1 MAALRYILLA
11 AAITLTLALL
21 AHLRLPARAPIPR
34 RTGRRGGLGIAVLT
48 AVYAVAAFW
57 NLGSAHDPQRFCSF
71 EVGESAVLALERETA
86 IGTVWYY
93 PGLSTGEYTLA
104 YSTDGVTFT
113 PAGTMPQGYA
123 DLFKWLQPEMTDAA
137 PATAAYVR
145 ITASAHME
153 LGELALYDLQG
164 DRIGVR
170 AITGPADADALC
182 DEADTV
188 PAASTYYNSTY
199 FDEIYH
205 ARTAYEHL
213 RGVYPY
219 EVSHPP
225 LGKEILSLGIV
236 LFGMTPFGW
245 RCMGALFGVAML
257 PLMWDLLRRMFRDDR
272 VALCGAALLACD
284 FMHLTQ
290 TRIATI
296 DSFAT
301 LFILLM
307 YLFLYRYFTEGKLR
321 HLAACGITFGIGAAT
336 KWTCLYAGAGLGV
349 LWALHWVFSGVR
361 AHRTGD
367 GRRYARRLLGNIGFC
382 LVFFVLV
389 PGMIYYASY
398 YPYGAARGLHGA
410 GMYFTR
416 EYAAIVLENQRFMF
430 TYHAGL
436 VATHPYSS
444 RWWQWLLDLRP
455 ILYYLSYGDGTVS
468 TIGAFVNPPAVLGR
482 AAGAAGARIPRGKA
496 RPHGAV
502 SPRRLSGAGAA
513 VGVHL
518 APDVRISLLRGDALS
533 RARARVRVRP
543 AAPARLSRHRIR
555 LHGSKRRALRAV
567 LSRAHGRDDP
577 ARLRMECAQM
587 APGLAIL
594 TPGNFRNRGT
604 VYDCDRM

>member
-1 MAALRYILLA
+1 MAALRIILPA
-11 AAITLTLALL
+11 AAIALTLALFLQL
-21 AHLRLPARAPIPR
+21 AWPARTPIPR
-34 RTGRRGGLGIAVLT
+34 RTSRRGGIGIAVLT
-48 AVYAVAAFW
+48 AVYAVAAFTG
-57 NLGSAHDPQRFCSF
+57 LGSARDPQRFCTL
-71 EVGESAVLALERETA
+71 EAGESAVLALDGVHS
-86 IGTVWYY
+86 IDTVWYY
-93 PGLSTGEYTLA
+93 TGLYTGEYTLA
-104 YSTDGVTFT
+104 YSDDGITYT
-113 PAGTMPQGYA
+113 AAGTMPQGYA
-123 DLFKWLQPEMTDAA
+123 DLFKWLHPQPADTA

-145 ITASAHME
+145 ITAGAHLE
-153 LGELALYDLQG
+153 LGEFALLDPQG
-164 DRIGVR
+164 KRIAVR
-170 AITGPADADALC
+170 EITGPASAAALC
-182 DEADTV
+182 DEEDTV
-188 PAASTYYNSTY
+188 PASSTYYNSSY

-321 HLAACGITFGIGAAT
+321 HLAACGVTFGIGAAT

-349 LWALHWVFSGVR
+349 LWALHWVFQGVR
-361 AHRTGD
+361 AHRAGD

-436 VATHPYSS
+436 VATHPYAS

-468 TIGAFVNPPAVLGR
+468 TIGAFVNPLLCWGGLLALPVLAYRAVRHDRTALFILVGYLAQVLPWVFISRLTFEYHYFAATLFLVLALGYVFDQLR
-482 AAGAAGARIPRGKA
+482 QRGYLGIVYAFTAA
-496 RPHGAV
+496 
-502 SPRRLSGAGAA
+502 SGALFALFYP
-513 VGVHL
+513 VLTGVTISRSYAWNVL
-518 APDVRISLLRGDALS
+518 KWLPDW
-533 RARARVRVRP
+533 P
-543 AAPARLSRHRIR
+543 
-555 LHGSKRRALRAV
+555 
-567 LSRAHGRDDP
+567 
-577 ARLRMECAQM
+577 
-587 APGLAIL
+587 
-594 TPGNFRNRGT
+594 F
-604 VYDCDRM
+604 

>member
-21 AHLRLPARAPIPR
+21 AHLVLPARGPIPR
-34 RTGRRGGLGIAVLT
+34 RTGRRGWLGIAALT
-48 AVYAVAAFW
+48 AVYAVAAFFS
-57 NLGSAHDPQRFCSF
+57 LGSARDPQQFCSF
-71 EVGESAVLALERETA
+71 EAGESAVLALERESEIA
-86 IGTVWYY
+86 AVWYY

-123 DLFKWLQPEMTDAA
+123 DLFKWLQPEMADTA
-137 PATAAYVR
+137 PAAA
-145 ITASAHME
+145 
-153 LGELALYDLQG
+153 
-164 DRIGVR
+164 
-170 AITGPADADALC
+170 
-182 DEADTV
+182 
-188 PAASTYYNSTY
+188 
-199 FDEIYH
+199 
-205 ARTAYEHL
+205 AYEHL

-245 RCMGALFGVAML
+245 RFMGTLFGVAML

-272 VALCGAALLACD
+272 VALCGAALLAFD

-301 LFILLM
+301 FFILLM
-307 YLFLYRYFTEGKLR
+307 YLFLYRYFTEGRLR
-321 HLAACGITFGIGAAT
+321 HLAACGVTFGIGAAT

-349 LWALHWVFSGVR
+349 LWALHWIFAGVQ
-361 AHRTGD
+361 AHRDGD
-367 GRRYARRLLGNIGFC
+367 GRRYAHRLLGNIGFC

-430 TYHAGL
+430 TYHSGL
-436 VATHPYSS
+436 VATHPYAS

-468 TIGAFVNPPAVLGR
+468 TIGAFVNPLLCWGGLLALPVLAYR
-482 AAGAAGARIPRGKA
+482 AAKRDRTALFILVGYLAQVLPWVFISRLTFEYHYFAATLFLVLALGYVFDRLRQRGYLGIVYAFTAANGVLFALFFPVLTGVTIPRDYAWNVLKW
-496 RPHGAV
+496 
-502 SPRRLSGAGAA
+502 L
-513 VGVHL
+513 
-518 APDVRISLLRGDALS
+518 PDW
-533 RARARVRVRP
+533 P
-543 AAPARLSRHRIR
+543 
-555 LHGSKRRALRAV
+555 
-567 LSRAHGRDDP
+567 
-577 ARLRMECAQM
+577 
-587 APGLAIL
+587 
-594 TPGNFRNRGT
+594 F
-604 VYDCDRM
+604 

>member
-1 MAALRYILLA
+1 MAALRIILPA
-11 AAITLTLALL
+11 AAIALTLALFLQL
-21 AHLRLPARAPIPR
+21 AWPARTPIPR
-34 RTGRRGGLGIAVLT
+34 RTSRRGGIGIAVLT
-48 AVYAVAAFW
+48 AVYAVAAFTG
-57 NLGSAHDPQRFCSF
+57 LGSARDPQRFCTL
-71 EVGESAVLALERETA
+71 EAGESATLALDGVHS
-86 IGTVWYY
+86 IDTVWYY
-93 PGLSTGEYTLA
+93 TGLYTGEYTLA
-104 YSTDGVTFT
+104 YSDDGITYT
-113 PAGTMPQGYA
+113 AAGTMPQGYA
-123 DLFKWLQPEMTDAA
+123 DLFKWLQPQPADAA
-137 PATAAYVR
+137 PASAAYVR
-145 ITASAHME
+145 VTAGTRLE
-153 LGELALYDLQG
+153 LGELALLDAQG
-164 DRIGVR
+164 ERIAVR
-170 AITGPADADALC
+170 EVTGPASAAALC

-188 PAASTYYNSTY
+188 PASSTYFNSSY

-225 LGKEILSLGIV
+225 LGKEILSLGIAI
-236 LFGMTPFGW
+236 FGMTPFGW

-272 VALCGAALLACD
+272 VALCGTALLACD

-307 YLFLYRYFTEGKLR
+307 YLFLYRYFTEGRLR
-321 HLAACGITFGIGAAT
+321 HLAACGVAFGVGAAT

-349 LWALHWVFSGVR
+349 LWALHWVFQGVQ
-361 AHRTGD
+361 AHRDGD
-367 GRRYARRLLGNIGFC
+367 GRRYVRRLVSNIGFC

-468 TIGAFVNPPAVLGR
+468 TIGAFVNPLLCWGGLLALPVLAYRAVRHDRTALFILVGYLAQVLPWVFISRLTFEYHYFAATLFLVLALGYVFDR
-482 AAGAAGARIPRGKA
+482 LRQRGSFGIVYAFTAA
-496 RPHGAV
+496 
-502 SPRRLSGAGAA
+502 SGALFALFYP
-513 VGVHL
+513 VLTGVTISRSYAWNVL
-518 APDVRISLLRGDALS
+518 KWLPDW
-533 RARARVRVRP
+533 P
-543 AAPARLSRHRIR
+543 
-555 LHGSKRRALRAV
+555 
-567 LSRAHGRDDP
+567 
-577 ARLRMECAQM
+577 
-587 APGLAIL
+587 
-594 TPGNFRNRGT
+594 F
-604 VYDCDRM
+604 

>member
-1 MAALRYILLA
+1 MAALRIILPA
-11 AAITLTLALL
+11 AAIALTLALFLQL
-21 AHLRLPARAPIPR
+21 AWPARAPIPR
-34 RTGRRGGLGIAVLT
+34 RTSRRGGIGIAVLT
-48 AVYAVAAFW
+48 AVYAVAAFTG
-57 NLGSAHDPQRFCSF
+57 LGSANAPQRFCTL
-71 EVGESAVLALERETA
+71 EAGESATLALDGVHS
-86 IGTVWYY
+86 IDTVWYY
-93 PGLSTGEYTLA
+93 TGLYTGEYTLA
-104 YSTDGVTFT
+104 YSDDGITYT
-113 PAGTMPQGYA
+113 AAGTMPQGYA
-123 DLFKWLQPEMTDAA
+123 DLFKWLQPQPADTA

-145 ITASAHME
+145 VTAGAHLE
-153 LGELALYDLQG
+153 LGELALLDPQG
-164 DRIGVR
+164 ERIAVR
-170 AITGPADADALC
+170 EITGPASAAALC

-188 PAASTYYNSTY
+188 PAASTYYNSSY

-225 LGKEILSLGIV
+225 LGKVILSLGIR

-272 VALCGAALLACD
+272 VALCGTALLACD

-307 YLFLYRYFTEGKLR
+307 YLFLYRYFTEGRLR
-321 HLAACGITFGIGAAT
+321 HLAACGVAFGVGAAT

-349 LWALHWVFSGVR
+349 LWALHWVFQGVQ
-361 AHRTGD
+361 AHRAGD
-367 GRRYARRLLGNIGFC
+367 GRRYVRRLISNIGFC

-468 TIGAFVNPPAVLGR
+468 TIGAFVNPLLCWGGLLALPVLAYR
-482 AAGAAGARIPRGKA
+482 AWKRDRTALFILVGYLAQVLPWVFISRLTFEYHYFAATLFLVLALGYVFDRLRQRGSFGIVYVFTA
-496 RPHGAV
+496 A
-502 SPRRLSGAGAA
+502 SGALFALFYP
-513 VGVHL
+513 VLTGVTVSRSYAWNVL
-518 APDVRISLLRGDALS
+518 KWLPDW
-533 RARARVRVRP
+533 P
-543 AAPARLSRHRIR
+543 
-555 LHGSKRRALRAV
+555 
-567 LSRAHGRDDP
+567 
-577 ARLRMECAQM
+577 
-587 APGLAIL
+587 
-594 TPGNFRNRGT
+594 F
-604 VYDCDRM
+604 

>member
-1 MAALRYILLA
+1 MAALRIILPA
-11 AAITLTLALL
+11 AAIALTLALF
-21 AHLRLPARAPIPR
+21 LRLAWPARTPIPR
-34 RTGRRGGLGIAVLT
+34 RTSRRGGIGIAVLT
-48 AVYAVAAFW
+48 AVYAVAAFTG
-57 NLGSAHDPQRFCSF
+57 LGSARDPQHFCTL
-71 EVGESAVLALERETA
+71 EAGESATLALDGVHS

-93 PGLSTGEYTLA
+93 TGLYTGEYTLA
-104 YSTDGVTFT
+104 YSDDGITYT
-113 PAGTMPQGYA
+113 AAGTMPQGYA
-123 DLFKWLQPEMTDAA
+123 DLFKWLQPQPADTAPAAAAYVRVTANAHLELGEFALYDAQGERIA
-137 PATAAYVR
+137 VREITGPATAA
-145 ITASAHME
+145 
-153 LGELALYDLQG
+153 
-164 DRIGVR
+164 
-170 AITGPADADALC
+170 ALC
-182 DEADTV
+182 DEPDTV
-188 PAASTYYNSTY
+188 PASSTYYNSSY

-225 LGKEILSLGIV
+225 LGKVILSLGIR
-236 LFGMTPFGW
+236 LFGMTPLGW

-272 VALCGAALLACD
+272 VAWCGAALLAFD

-321 HLAACGITFGIGAAT
+321 HLAACGVTFGIGAAT

-361 AHRTGD
+361 AHRAGD

-430 TYHAGL
+430 TYHSGL

-468 TIGAFVNPPAVLGR
+468 TIGAFVNPLLCWGGLLALPVLAYRAWKRDRTALFILVGYLAQVLPWVFISR
-482 AAGAAGARIPRGKA
+482 LTFEYHYFAATLFLVLALGYVFDRLRRRGYLGIVYAFTAAAGVLFALFYPVLTGVTIPRDYAWNVLKW
-496 RPHGAV
+496 
-502 SPRRLSGAGAA
+502 L
-513 VGVHL
+513 
-518 APDVRISLLRGDALS
+518 PDW
-533 RARARVRVRP
+533 P
-543 AAPARLSRHRIR
+543 
-555 LHGSKRRALRAV
+555 
-567 LSRAHGRDDP
+567 
-577 ARLRMECAQM
+577 
-587 APGLAIL
+587 
-594 TPGNFRNRGT
+594 F
-604 VYDCDRM
+604 

>member
-1 MAALRYILLA
+1 MAALRIILPA
-11 AAITLTLALL
+11 AAIALTLALFLQL
-21 AHLRLPARAPIPR
+21 AWPARPPIPR
-34 RTGRRGGLGIAVLT
+34 RTSRRGGIGIAVLT
-48 AVYAVAAFW
+48 AVYAVAAFTG
-57 NLGSAHDPQRFCSF
+57 LGSARDPQHFCTL
-71 EVGESAVLALERETA
+71 EAGESATLALDGVHS
-86 IGTVWYY
+86 IDTVWYY
-93 PGLSTGEYTLA
+93 TGLYTGEYTLA
-104 YSTDGVTFT
+104 YSDDGITYT
-113 PAGTMPQGYA
+113 AAGTMPQGYA
-123 DLFKWLQPEMTDAA
+123 DLFKWLHPQPADTA

-145 ITASAHME
+145 VTAGTRLE
-153 LGELALYDLQG
+153 LGELALLDAQG
-164 DRIGVR
+164 ERIAVR
-170 AITGPADADALC
+170 EITGPASAAALC

-188 PAASTYYNSTY
+188 PASSTYFNSSY

-225 LGKEILSLGIV
+225 LGKVILSLGIR

-272 VALCGAALLACD
+272 VALCGTALLAFD

-321 HLAACGITFGIGAAT
+321 HLAACGIAFGVGAAT

-349 LWALHWVFSGVR
+349 LWALHWVFQGVQ
-361 AHRTGD
+361 AHRDGD
-367 GRRYARRLLGNIGFC
+367 GRRYVRRLISNIGFC

-468 TIGAFVNPPAVLGR
+468 TIGAFVNPLLCWGGLLALPVLAYR
-482 AAGAAGARIPRGKA
+482 AWSGTTARRCFSSSAISRRYCRGC
-496 RPHGAV
+496 
-502 SPRRLSGAGAA
+502 S
-513 VGVHL
+513 
-518 APDVRISLLRGDALS
+518 S
-533 RARARVRVRP
+533 RA
-543 AAPARLSRHRIR
+543 
-555 LHGSKRRALRAV
+555 
-567 LSRAHGRDDP
+567 
-577 ARLRMECAQM
+577 
-587 APGLAIL
+587 
-594 TPGNFRNRGT
+594 
-604 VYDCDRM
+604 

>member
-1 MAALRYILLA
+1 MAALRIILPA
-11 AAITLTLALL
+11 AAIALTLALFLQL
-21 AHLRLPARAPIPR
+21 AWPARGAIPR
-34 RTGRRGGLGIAVLT
+34 RTSRRGGIGIAVLT
-48 AVYAVAAFW
+48 AVYAVAAFTG
-57 NLGSAHDPQRFCSF
+57 LGSANAPQRFCTL
-71 EVGESAVLALERETA
+71 EAGESAVLALDGVHS
-86 IGTVWYY
+86 IDTVWYY
-93 PGLSTGEYTLA
+93 TGLYTGEYTLA
-104 YSTDGVTFT
+104 YSDDGITYT
-113 PAGTMPQGYA
+113 AAGTMPQGYA
-123 DLFKWLQPEMTDAA
+123 DLFKWLQPQPADTA

-145 ITASAHME
+145 VTASAHLE
-153 LGELALYDLQG
+153 LGEFALYDPQG
-164 DRIGVR
+164 ERIAVR
-170 AITGPADADALC
+170 EITGPASAAALC

-188 PAASTYYNSTY
+188 PASSTYYNSSY

-225 LGKEILSLGIV
+225 LGKEILALGIR
-236 LFGMTPFGW
+236 LFGMTPLGW

-272 VALCGAALLACD
+272 VALCGTALLVFD

-307 YLFLYRYFTEGKLR
+307 YLLLYRYFTEGRLR
-321 HLAACGITFGIGAAT
+321 HLAACGIAFGVGAAT

-349 LWALHWVFSGVR
+349 LWALHWVLQGVQ
-361 AHRTGD
+361 AHRDGD
-367 GRRYARRLLGNIGFC
+367 GRRYVRRLLGNIGFC

-398 YPYGAARGLHGA
+398 YPYGAARGLHGP

-436 VATHPYSS
+436 VATHPYAS

-468 TIGAFVNPPAVLGR
+468 TIGAFVNPLLCWGGLLALPVLAYR
-482 AAGAAGARIPRGKA
+482 AWKRDRTALFILVGYLAQVLPWVFISRLTFEYHYFAATLFLVLALGYVFDRLRQRGSFGIVYVFTA
-496 RPHGAV
+496 A
-502 SPRRLSGAGAA
+502 SGALFALFYP
-513 VGVHL
+513 VLTGVTVSRSYAWNVL
-518 APDVRISLLRGDALS
+518 KWLPDW
-533 RARARVRVRP
+533 P
-543 AAPARLSRHRIR
+543 
-555 LHGSKRRALRAV
+555 
-567 LSRAHGRDDP
+567 
-577 ARLRMECAQM
+577 
-587 APGLAIL
+587 
-594 TPGNFRNRGT
+594 F
-604 VYDCDRM
+604 

>member
-1 MAALRYILLA
+1 MAALRIILPA
-11 AAITLTLALL
+11 AAIALTLALF
-21 AHLRLPARAPIPR
+21 LRLAWPARAPIPR
-34 RTGRRGGLGIAVLT
+34 RTSRRSGIGIAVLT
-48 AVYAVAAFW
+48 AVYAVAAFTG
-57 NLGSAHDPQRFCSF
+57 LGSARDPQRFCTL
-71 EVGESAVLALERETA
+71 ETGESATLALDGVHS
-86 IGTVWYY
+86 IDTVWYY
-93 PGLSTGEYTLA
+93 TGLYTGEYTLA
-104 YSTDGVTFT
+104 YSDDGITYT
-113 PAGTMPQGYA
+113 AAGTMPQGYA
-123 DLFKWLQPEMTDAA
+123 DLFKWLQPQPADAA
-137 PATAAYVR
+137 PASAAYVR
-145 ITASAHME
+145 VTAGTRLE
-153 LGELALYDLQG
+153 LGELALLDAQG
-164 DRIGVR
+164 ERIAVR
-170 AITGPADADALC
+170 EVTGPASAAALC

-188 PAASTYYNSTY
+188 PASSTYFNSSY

-225 LGKEILSLGIV
+225 LGKEILSLGIAI
-236 LFGMTPFGW
+236 FGMTPFGW

-272 VALCGAALLACD
+272 VALCGTALLACD

-307 YLFLYRYFTEGKLR
+307 YLFLYRYFTEGRLR
-321 HLAACGITFGIGAAT
+321 HLAACGVAFGVGAAT

-349 LWALHWVFSGVR
+349 LWALHWVFQGVQ
-361 AHRTGD
+361 AHRDGD
-367 GRRYARRLLGNIGFC
+367 GRRYVRRLVSNIGFC

-468 TIGAFVNPPAVLGR
+468 TIGAFVNPLLCWGGLLALPVLACRAVRHDRTALFLLVGYLAQVLPWVFISRLTFEYHYFAATLFLVLALGYVFDR
-482 AAGAAGARIPRGKA
+482 LRQRGSFGIVYVFTAA
-496 RPHGAV
+496 
-502 SPRRLSGAGAA
+502 SGALFALFYP
-513 VGVHL
+513 VLTGVTVSRSYAWNVL
-518 APDVRISLLRGDALS
+518 KWLPDW
-533 RARARVRVRP
+533 P
-543 AAPARLSRHRIR
+543 
-555 LHGSKRRALRAV
+555 
-567 LSRAHGRDDP
+567 
-577 ARLRMECAQM
+577 
-587 APGLAIL
+587 
-594 TPGNFRNRGT
+594 F
-604 VYDCDRM
+604 

>member
-1 MAALRYILLA
+1 MAALRIILPA
-11 AAITLTLALL
+11 AAIALTLALFLQL
-21 AHLRLPARAPIPR
+21 AWPARTPIPR
-34 RTGRRGGLGIAVLT
+34 RTSRRGGIGIAVLT
-48 AVYAVAAFW
+48 AVYAVAAFTG
-57 NLGSAHDPQRFCSF
+57 LGSARDPQRFCTL
-71 EVGESAVLALERETA
+71 ETGESATLALDGVHS
-86 IGTVWYY
+86 IDTVWYY
-93 PGLSTGEYTLA
+93 TGLYTGEYTLA
-104 YSTDGVTFT
+104 YSDDGITYT

-123 DLFKWLQPEMTDAA
+123 DLFKWLQPQPADAA
-137 PATAAYVR
+137 PASAAYVR
-145 ITASAHME
+145 VTAGAHLE
-153 LGELALYDLQG
+153 LGELALYDPQG
-164 DRIGVR
+164 KRIAVR
-170 AITGPADADALC
+170 EITGPASAAALC

-188 PAASTYYNSTY
+188 PASSTYFNSSY

-225 LGKEILSLGIV
+225 LGKVILSLGIR
-236 LFGMTPFGW
+236 LFGMTPLGW

-272 VALCGAALLACD
+272 VALCGTALLACD

-307 YLFLYRYFTEGKLR
+307 YLFLYRYFTEGRLR
-321 HLAACGITFGIGAAT
+321 HLAACGVAFGVGAAT

-349 LWALHWVFSGVR
+349 LWALHWVFQGVQ
-361 AHRTGD
+361 AHRDGD
-367 GRRYARRLLGNIGFC
+367 GRRYVRRLILNIGFC

-468 TIGAFVNPPAVLGR
+468 TIGAFVNPLLCWGGLLALPVLAYRAVRHDRTALFLLVGYLAQVLPWVFISRLTFEYHYFAATLFLVLALGYVFDR
-482 AAGAAGARIPRGKA
+482 LRQRGSFGIVYVFTAA
-496 RPHGAV
+496 
-502 SPRRLSGAGAA
+502 SGALFALFYP
-513 VGVHL
+513 VLTGVTISRSYAWNVL
-518 APDVRISLLRGDALS
+518 KWLPDW
-533 RARARVRVRP
+533 P
-543 AAPARLSRHRIR
+543 
-555 LHGSKRRALRAV
+555 
-567 LSRAHGRDDP
+567 
-577 ARLRMECAQM
+577 
-587 APGLAIL
+587 
-594 TPGNFRNRGT
+594 F
-604 VYDCDRM
+604 

>member
-1 MAALRYILLA
+1 MAALRIILPA
-11 AAITLTLALL
+11 AAIALTLALFLQL
-21 AHLRLPARAPIPR
+21 AWPARAPIPR
-34 RTGRRGGLGIAVLT
+34 RTSRRGGIGIAVLT
-48 AVYAVAAFW
+48 AVYAVAAFTG
-57 NLGSAHDPQRFCSF
+57 LGSANAPQHFCTL
-71 EVGESAVLALERETA
+71 EAGESATLALDGA
-86 IGTVWYY
+86 HGIDTVWYY
-93 PGLSTGEYTLA
+93 TGLYTGEYTLA
-104 YSTDGVTFT
+104 YSDDGITYT
-113 PAGTMPQGYA
+113 AAGTMPQGYA
-123 DLFKWLQPEMTDAA
+123 DLFKWLQPQPADSA

-145 ITASAHME
+145 VTASAHLE
-153 LGELALYDLQG
+153 LGELALLDAQG
-164 DRIGVR
+164 ERIAVR
-170 AITGPADADALC
+170 EITGPATAAALC

-188 PAASTYYNSTY
+188 PTSSTYYNSSY

-225 LGKEILSLGIV
+225 LGKELLSLGIR

-257 PLMWDLLRRMFRDDR
+257 PLMWDLLRRMFRDDC
-272 VALCGAALLACD
+272 VALCGATLLACD

-321 HLAACGITFGIGAAT
+321 HLAACGVTFGIGAAT

-349 LWALHWVFSGVR
+349 LWVLHWVFQGVQ
-361 AHRTGD
+361 AHRAGD
-367 GRRYARRLLGNIGFC
+367 GRRYVRRLLGNIGFC

-430 TYHAGL
+430 TYHSGL

-468 TIGAFVNPPAVLGR
+468 TIGAFVNPLLCWGGLLALPVLAYRAVRHDRTALFLLVGYLAQVLPWVFISRLTFEYHYFAATLFLVLALGYVFDR
-482 AAGAAGARIPRGKA
+482 LRQRGSFGIVYAFTAA
-496 RPHGAV
+496 
-502 SPRRLSGAGAA
+502 SGALFALFYP
-513 VGVHL
+513 VLTGVTVTRSYTWNVL
-518 APDVRISLLRGDALS
+518 KWLPDW
-533 RARARVRVRP
+533 P
-543 AAPARLSRHRIR
+543 
-555 LHGSKRRALRAV
+555 
-567 LSRAHGRDDP
+567 
-577 ARLRMECAQM
+577 
-587 APGLAIL
+587 
-594 TPGNFRNRGT
+594 F
-604 VYDCDRM
+604 

>member
-1 MAALRYILLA
+1 MAALRIILPA
-11 AAITLTLALL
+11 AAIALTLALFLQL
-21 AHLRLPARAPIPR
+21 AWPARAPIPR
-34 RTGRRGGLGIAVLT
+34 RTSRRSGIGIAVLT
-48 AVYAVAAFW
+48 AVYAVAAFTG
-57 NLGSAHDPQRFCSF
+57 LGSARDPQRFCTL
-71 EVGESAVLALERETA
+71 ETGESATLALDGVHS
-86 IGTVWYY
+86 IDTVWYY
-93 PGLSTGEYTLA
+93 TGLYTGEYTLA
-104 YSTDGVTFT
+104 YSDDGITYT
-113 PAGTMPQGYA
+113 AAGTMPQGYA
-123 DLFKWLQPEMTDAA
+123 DLFKWLQPQTADAA

-182 DEADTV
+182 DEAGTV
-188 PAASTYYNSTY
+188 PASSTYYNSTY

-272 VALCGAALLACD
+272 VALCGAALLAFD

-321 HLAACGITFGIGAAT
+321 HLAACGVTFGIGAAT

-398 YPYGAARGLHGA
+398 YPYGAARGLHGIS
-410 GMYFTR
+410 MYFTR

-468 TIGAFVNPPAVLGR
+468 TIGAFVNPLLCWGGLLALPVLAYR
-482 AAGAAGARIPRGKA
+482 AWKRDRTALFLLVGYLAQVLPWVFISRLTFEYHYFAATLFLVLALGYVFDRLRRRGYLGIVYAFTAANGVLFALFYPVLTGVTIPRDYAWNVLKW
-496 RPHGAV
+496 
-502 SPRRLSGAGAA
+502 L
-513 VGVHL
+513 
-518 APDVRISLLRGDALS
+518 PDW
-533 RARARVRVRP
+533 P
-543 AAPARLSRHRIR
+543 
-555 LHGSKRRALRAV
+555 
-567 LSRAHGRDDP
+567 
-577 ARLRMECAQM
+577 
-587 APGLAIL
+587 
-594 TPGNFRNRGT
+594 F
-604 VYDCDRM
+604 

>member
-1 MAALRYILLA
+1 MAALRIILPA
-11 AAITLTLALL
+11 AAIALTLALFLQL
-21 AHLRLPARAPIPR
+21 AWPARPPIPR
-34 RTGRRGGLGIAVLT
+34 RTSRRSGIGIAVLT
-48 AVYAVAAFW
+48 AVYAVAAFTG
-57 NLGSAHDPQRFCSF
+57 LGSARDPQRFCTL
-71 EVGESAVLALERETA
+71 ETGESATLALDGVHS
-86 IGTVWYY
+86 IDTVWYY
-93 PGLSTGEYTLA
+93 TGLYTGEYTLA
-104 YSTDGVTFT
+104 YSDDGITYT
-113 PAGTMPQGYA
+113 AAGTMPQGYA
-123 DLFKWLQPEMTDAA
+123 DLFKWLQPQPADAA
-137 PATAAYVR
+137 PASAAYVR
-145 ITASAHME
+145 VTAGTRLE
-153 LGELALYDLQG
+153 LGELALLDAQG
-164 DRIGVR
+164 ERIAVR
-170 AITGPADADALC
+170 EVTGPASAAALC

-188 PAASTYYNSTY
+188 PASSTYFNSSY

-225 LGKEILSLGIV
+225 LGKEILSLGIAI
-236 LFGMTPFGW
+236 FGMTPFGW

-272 VALCGAALLACD
+272 VALCGTALLACD

-307 YLFLYRYFTEGKLR
+307 YLFLYRYFTEGRLR
-321 HLAACGITFGIGAAT
+321 HLAACGVAFGVGAAT

-349 LWALHWVFSGVR
+349 LWALHWVFQGVQ
-361 AHRTGD
+361 AHRDGD
-367 GRRYARRLLGNIGFC
+367 GRRYVRRLVSNIGFC

-455 ILYYLSYGDGTVS
+455 ILYYLSYGNGTVS
-468 TIGAFVNPPAVLGR
+468 TIGAFVNPLLCWGGLLALPVLACRAVRHDRTALFLLVGYLAQVLPWVFISRLTFEYHYFAATLFLVLALGYVFDR
-482 AAGAAGARIPRGKA
+482 LRQRGSFGIVYVFTAA
-496 RPHGAV
+496 
-502 SPRRLSGAGAA
+502 SGALFALFYP
-513 VGVHL
+513 VLTGVTVSRSYAWNVL
-518 APDVRISLLRGDALS
+518 KWLPDW
-533 RARARVRVRP
+533 P
-543 AAPARLSRHRIR
+543 
-555 LHGSKRRALRAV
+555 
-567 LSRAHGRDDP
+567 
-577 ARLRMECAQM
+577 
-587 APGLAIL
+587 
-594 TPGNFRNRGT
+594 F
-604 VYDCDRM
+604 

>member
-1 MAALRYILLA
+1 M
-11 AAITLTLALL
+11 
-21 AHLRLPARAPIPR
+21 
-34 RTGRRGGLGIAVLT
+34 
-48 AVYAVAAFW
+48 
-57 NLGSAHDPQRFCSF
+57 
-71 EVGESAVLALERETA
+71 
-86 IGTVWYY
+86 
-93 PGLSTGEYTLA
+93 
-104 YSTDGVTFT
+104 
-113 PAGTMPQGYA
+113 
-123 DLFKWLQPEMTDAA
+123 
-137 PATAAYVR
+137 
-145 ITASAHME
+145 
-153 LGELALYDLQG
+153 
-164 DRIGVR
+164 
-170 AITGPADADALC
+170 
-182 DEADTV
+182 
-188 PAASTYYNSTY
+188 
-199 FDEIYH
+199 
-205 ARTAYEHL
+205 
-213 RGVYPY
+213 YPY

-321 HLAACGITFGIGAAT
+321 HLAACGVTFGIGAAT

-349 LWALHWVFSGVR
+349 LWALHWIFAGVR
-361 AHRTGD
+361 AHRAGD

-468 TIGAFVNPPAVLGR
+468 TIGAFVNPLLCWGGLLALPVLAYR
-482 AAGAAGARIPRGKA
+482 AWKRDRTALFLLVGYLAQVLPWVFISRLTFEYHYFAATLFLVLALGYVFDRLRRRGYLGIVYAFTAANGVLFALFYPVLTGVTIPRDYAWNVLKW
-496 RPHGAV
+496 
-502 SPRRLSGAGAA
+502 L
-513 VGVHL
+513 
-518 APDVRISLLRGDALS
+518 PDW
-533 RARARVRVRP
+533 P
-543 AAPARLSRHRIR
+543 
-555 LHGSKRRALRAV
+555 
-567 LSRAHGRDDP
+567 
-577 ARLRMECAQM
+577 
-587 APGLAIL
+587 
-594 TPGNFRNRGT
+594 F
-604 VYDCDRM
+604 

>member
-1 MAALRYILLA
+1 MAALRIILPA
-11 AAITLTLALL
+11 AAIALTLALFLQL
-21 AHLRLPARAPIPR
+21 AWPARGAIAR
-34 RTGRRGGLGIAVLT
+34 RTARRGGIGIAVLT
-48 AVYAVAAFW
+48 AVYAVVAFTG
-57 NLGSAHDPQRFCSF
+57 LGSVRDPQHFCTL
-71 EVGESAVLALERETA
+71 EAGESATLALDGVHS
-86 IGTVWYY
+86 IDTVWYY
-93 PGLSTGEYTLA
+93 TGLYTGEYTLA
-104 YSTDGVTFT
+104 YSDDGITYT
-113 PAGTMPQGYA
+113 AAGTMPQGYA
-123 DLFKWLQPEMTDAA
+123 DLFKWLQPQPADAA

-145 ITASAHME
+145 ITASAHLE
-153 LGELALYDLQG
+153 LGELALYDAQG
-164 DRIGVR
+164 ERIAVR
-170 AITGPADADALC
+170 EITGPATAAALC

-188 PAASTYYNSTY
+188 PASSTYYNSSY

-205 ARTAYEHL
+205 ARTAYEQL

-257 PLMWDLLRRMFRDDR
+257 PLMWGLLRRMFRDDR
-272 VALCGAALLACD
+272 VALCGAALLAFD

-321 HLAACGITFGIGAAT
+321 HLAACGVTFGIGAAT
-336 KWTCLYAGAGLGV
+336 KWTCLYAGTGLGV

-361 AHRTGD
+361 AHRAGD
-367 GRRYARRLLGNIGFC
+367 GRRYARMLLGNIGFC

-430 TYHAGL
+430 TYHSGL

-468 TIGAFVNPPAVLGR
+468 TIGAFVNPLLCWGGLLALPVLAYR
-482 AAGAAGARIPRGKA
+482 AAKRDRTALFLLVGYLAQVLPWVFISRLTFEYHYFAATLFLVLALGYVFDRLRRRGYLGIVYAFTAANGVLFALFYPVLTGVTIPRDYAWNVLKW
-496 RPHGAV
+496 
-502 SPRRLSGAGAA
+502 L
-513 VGVHL
+513 
-518 APDVRISLLRGDALS
+518 PDW
-533 RARARVRVRP
+533 P
-543 AAPARLSRHRIR
+543 
-555 LHGSKRRALRAV
+555 
-567 LSRAHGRDDP
+567 
-577 ARLRMECAQM
+577 
-587 APGLAIL
+587 
-594 TPGNFRNRGT
+594 F
-604 VYDCDRM
+604 

>member
-11 AAITLTLALL
+11 AAITLTLTLL
-21 AHLRLPARAPIPR
+21 AHLVLPARGPIPR
-34 RTGRRGGLGIAVLT
+34 RTGRRGGLGIAALT
-48 AVYAVAAFW
+48 AVYAVAAFFS
-57 NLGSAHDPQRFCSF
+57 LGSARDPQQFCSF
-71 EVGESAVLALERETA
+71 EAGESAVLALERESEISA
-86 IGTVWYY
+86 VWYY

-123 DLFKWLQPEMTDAA
+123 DLFKWLQPEMADTA

-145 ITASAHME
+145 ITASAHVE
-153 LGELALYDLQG
+153 LGELALYDPQG
-164 DRIGVR
+164 SRIGVR
-170 AITGPADADALC
+170 AITGPASADALC

-245 RCMGALFGVAML
+245 RFMGTLFGVAML

-272 VALCGAALLACD
+272 VALCGAALLAFD

-301 LFILLM
+301 FFILLM
-307 YLFLYRYFTEGKLR
+307 YLFLYRYFTEGRLR
-321 HLAACGITFGIGAAT
+321 HLAACGVTFGIGAAT

-349 LWALHWVFSGVR
+349 LWVLHWIFSGVQ
-361 AHRTGD
+361 AHRDGD
-367 GRRYARRLLGNIGFC
+367 GRRYAHRLLGNIGFC

-430 TYHAGL
+430 TYHSGL

-468 TIGAFVNPPAVLGR
+468 TIGAFVNPLLGR
-482 AAGAAGARIPRGKA
+482 AAGAACARIPRGEA

-518 APDVRISLLRGDALS
+518 TPDVRIPLLRGDALS

-543 AAPARLSRHRIR
+543 AAAARLSRHRVC
-555 LHGSKRRALRAV
+555 LHGGKRRALRAV
-567 LSRAHGRDDP
+567 FPRAHGRDDP
-577 ARLRMECAQM
+577 ARLCMECAQM
-587 APGLAIL
+587 APGLAVL
-594 TPGNFRNRGT
+594 TPGKLQKSR
-604 VYDCDRM
+604 YCL

>member
-1 MAALRYILLA
+1 MAALRIILPA
-11 AAITLTLALL
+11 AAIALTLALFLQL
-21 AHLRLPARAPIPR
+21 AWPARGAIAR
-34 RTGRRGGLGIAVLT
+34 RTSRRGGIGIAVLT
-48 AVYAVAAFW
+48 AVYAVAAFTG
-57 NLGSAHDPQRFCSF
+57 LGSARDPQRFCTL
-71 EVGESAVLALERETA
+71 EAGESATLALDGVHS

-93 PGLSTGEYTLA
+93 TGLYTGEYTLA
-104 YSTDGVTFT
+104 YSDDGITYT
-113 PAGTMPQGYA
+113 AAGTMPQGYA
-123 DLFKWLQPEMTDAA
+123 DLFKWLHPQPADAA
-137 PATAAYVR
+137 PASAAYVR
-145 ITASAHME
+145 VTASAHLE
-153 LGELALYDLQG
+153 LGELALYDAQG
-164 DRIGVR
+164 ERIAVHE
-170 AITGPADADALC
+170 ITGPASAAAIC

-188 PAASTYYNSTY
+188 PAASTYYNSSY

-225 LGKEILSLGIV
+225 LGKVILSLGIR

-272 VALCGAALLACD
+272 VALCGTALLACD

-307 YLFLYRYFTEGKLR
+307 YLFLYRYFAEGKLR
-321 HLAACGITFGIGAAT
+321 HLAVCGVTFGIGAAT

-349 LWALHWVFSGVR
+349 LWALHWVFQGVQ
-361 AHRTGD
+361 AHRDGD
-367 GRRYARRLLGNIGFC
+367 GRRYVRRLISNIGFC

-436 VATHPYSS
+436 VATHPYAS

-468 TIGAFVNPPAVLGR
+468 TIGAFVNPLLCWGGLLALPVLVYHAVKRERTALFILVGYLAQVLPWVFISRLTFEYHYFAATLFLVLALGYVFDR
-482 AAGAAGARIPRGKA
+482 LRQRGYFGIVYAFTAA
-496 RPHGAV
+496 
-502 SPRRLSGAGAA
+502 SGALFALFYP
-513 VGVHL
+513 VLTGVTVSRSYAWNVL
-518 APDVRISLLRGDALS
+518 KWLPDW
-533 RARARVRVRP
+533 P
-543 AAPARLSRHRIR
+543 
-555 LHGSKRRALRAV
+555 
-567 LSRAHGRDDP
+567 
-577 ARLRMECAQM
+577 
-587 APGLAIL
+587 
-594 TPGNFRNRGT
+594 F
-604 VYDCDRM
+604 

>member
-1 MAALRYILLA
+1 MAALRIILPA
-11 AAITLTLALL
+11 AAIALTLALFLQL
-21 AHLRLPARAPIPR
+21 AWPARAPIPR
-34 RTGRRGGLGIAVLT
+34 RTSRRGGIGIAVLT
-48 AVYAVAAFW
+48 AVYAVAAFTG
-57 NLGSAHDPQRFCSF
+57 LGSARDPQHFCTL
-71 EVGESAVLALERETA
+71 EAGESATLALDGVHS
-86 IGTVWYY
+86 IDTVWYY
-93 PGLSTGEYTLA
+93 TGLYTGEYTLA
-104 YSTDGVTFT
+104 YSDDGITYT
-113 PAGTMPQGYA
+113 AAGTMPQGYA
-123 DLFKWLQPEMTDAA
+123 DLFKWLHPQPADTA

-145 ITASAHME
+145 VTASTHLE
-153 LGELALYDLQG
+153 LGELALLDAQG
-164 DRIGVR
+164 KRIAVR
-170 AITGPADADALC
+170 EITGPASAGALC
-182 DEADTV
+182 DEVDTV
-188 PAASTYYNSTY
+188 PASSTYYNSSY

-225 LGKEILSLGIV
+225 LGKELLALGIR
-236 LFGMTPFGW
+236 LFGMTPLGW

-272 VALCGAALLACD
+272 VALCGTALLAFD

-307 YLFLYRYFTEGKLR
+307 YLFLYRYFTEGRLR
-321 HLAACGITFGIGAAT
+321 HLAACGIAFGIGAAT

-349 LWALHWVFSGVR
+349 LWALHWVFQGVQ
-361 AHRTGD
+361 AHRDGD
-367 GRRYARRLLGNIGFC
+367 GRRYVRRLVSNIGFC

-436 VATHPYSS
+436 VATHPYAS

-468 TIGAFVNPPAVLGR
+468 TIGAFVNPLLCWGGLLALPVLTYR
-482 AAGAAGARIPRGKA
+482 AWKRDRTALFLLVGYLAQVLPWVFISRLTFEYHYFAATLFLVLALGYVFDRLRQRGYLGIVYA
-496 RPHGAV
+496 FTAA
-502 SPRRLSGAGAA
+502 SGALFALFYP
-513 VGVHL
+513 VLTGVTVSRSYAWNVL
-518 APDVRISLLRGDALS
+518 KWLPDW
-533 RARARVRVRP
+533 P
-543 AAPARLSRHRIR
+543 
-555 LHGSKRRALRAV
+555 
-567 LSRAHGRDDP
+567 
-577 ARLRMECAQM
+577 
-587 APGLAIL
+587 
-594 TPGNFRNRGT
+594 F
-604 VYDCDRM
+604 

>member
-1 MAALRYILLA
+1 MAALRIILPA
-11 AAITLTLALL
+11 AAIALTLALFLQL
-21 AHLRLPARAPIPR
+21 AWPARTPIPR
-34 RTGRRGGLGIAVLT
+34 RTARCGGIGIAVLT
-48 AVYAVAAFW
+48 AVYAVAAFTG
-57 NLGSAHDPQRFCSF
+57 LGSARDPQHFCTL
-71 EVGESAVLALERETA
+71 EAGESATLALDGVHS
-86 IGTVWYY
+86 IDTVWYY
-93 PGLSTGEYTLA
+93 TGLYTGEYTLA
-104 YSTDGVTFT
+104 YSDDGITYIA
-113 PAGTMPQGYA
+113 AGTMPQGYA
-123 DLFKWLQPEMTDAA
+123 DLFKWLQPQPADTA

-145 ITASAHME
+145 VTASAHLE
-153 LGELALYDLQG
+153 LGELALLDAQG
-164 DRIGVR
+164 ERIAVR
-170 AITGPADADALC
+170 EITGPASAAALC

-188 PAASTYYNSTY
+188 PASSTYYNSTY

-225 LGKEILSLGIV
+225 LGKEILSLGIR
-236 LFGMTPFGW
+236 LFGMTPLGW

-272 VALCGAALLACD
+272 VALCGAALLAFD

-321 HLAACGITFGIGAAT
+321 HLAACGVTFGIGAAT

-349 LWALHWVFSGVR
+349 LWALHWVFQGVQ
-361 AHRTGD
+361 AHRDGD
-367 GRRYARRLLGNIGFC
+367 GRRYVRRLISNIGFC

-468 TIGAFVNPPAVLGR
+468 TIGAFVNPLLCWGGLLALPVLAYR
-482 AAGAAGARIPRGKA
+482 AAKRDRTALFILVGYLAQVLPWVFISRLTFEYHYFAATLFLVLALGYVFDRLRQRGYFGIVYA
-496 RPHGAV
+496 FTAA
-502 SPRRLSGAGAA
+502 SGALFALFYP
-513 VGVHL
+513 VLTGVTVSRSYAWNVL
-518 APDVRISLLRGDALS
+518 KWLPDW
-533 RARARVRVRP
+533 P
-543 AAPARLSRHRIR
+543 
-555 LHGSKRRALRAV
+555 
-567 LSRAHGRDDP
+567 
-577 ARLRMECAQM
+577 
-587 APGLAIL
+587 
-594 TPGNFRNRGT
+594 F
-604 VYDCDRM
+604 

>member
-1 MAALRYILLA
+1 MAALRIILPA
-11 AAITLTLALL
+11 AAIALTLALFLQL
-21 AHLRLPARAPIPR
+21 AWPARAPIPR
-34 RTGRRGGLGIAVLT
+34 RTARRGGIGIAVLT
-48 AVYAVAAFW
+48 AVYAVAAFTG
-57 NLGSAHDPQRFCSF
+57 LGSARDPQHFCTL
-71 EVGESAVLALERETA
+71 ETGESATLALDGVHS
-86 IGTVWYY
+86 INTVWYY
-93 PGLSTGEYTLA
+93 TGLYTGEYTLA
-104 YSTDGVTFT
+104 YSDDGITYT
-113 PAGTMPQGYA
+113 AAGTMPQGYA
-123 DLFKWLQPEMTDAA
+123 DLFKWLHPQPSDAA
-137 PATAAYVR
+137 PASAAYVR
-145 ITASAHME
+145 ITAGTHLE
-153 LGELALYDLQG
+153 LGELALYDPQG
-164 DRIGVR
+164 ERIAVR
-170 AITGPADADALC
+170 AITGPASAGALC

-188 PAASTYYNSTY
+188 PAASTYYNSSY

-225 LGKEILSLGIV
+225 LGKEILSLGIAI
-236 LFGMTPFGW
+236 FGMTPFGW

-307 YLFLYRYFTEGKLR
+307 YLFLYRYFTEGRLR
-321 HLAACGITFGIGAAT
+321 HLAACGIAFGVGAAT

-349 LWALHWVFSGVR
+349 LWALHWVFQGVQ
-361 AHRTGD
+361 AHRDGD
-367 GRRYARRLLGNIGFC
+367 GRRYVRKLLGNIGFC

-398 YPYGAARGLHGA
+398 YPYGAARGLHGP

-416 EYAAIVLENQRFMF
+416 EYTAIVLENQRFMF

-436 VATHPYSS
+436 VATHPYAS

-468 TIGAFVNPPAVLGR
+468 TIGAFVNPLLCWGGLLALPVLAYRAVRHDRTALFLLVGYLAQVLPWVFISRLTFEYHYFAATLFLVLALGYVFDR
-482 AAGAAGARIPRGKA
+482 LRQRGSFGIVYAFTAA
-496 RPHGAV
+496 
-502 SPRRLSGAGAA
+502 SGALFALFYP
-513 VGVHL
+513 VLTGVTISRSYAWNVL
-518 APDVRISLLRGDALS
+518 KWLPDW
-533 RARARVRVRP
+533 P
-543 AAPARLSRHRIR
+543 
-555 LHGSKRRALRAV
+555 
-567 LSRAHGRDDP
+567 
-577 ARLRMECAQM
+577 
-587 APGLAIL
+587 
-594 TPGNFRNRGT
+594 F
-604 VYDCDRM
+604 

>member
-1 MAALRYILLA
+1 MAALRIILPA
-11 AAITLTLALL
+11 AAIALTLALFLQL
-21 AHLRLPARAPIPR
+21 AWPARTPISR
-34 RTGRRGGLGIAVLT
+34 RTSRRGGIGIAVLT
-48 AVYAVAAFW
+48 AVYAVAAFTG
-57 NLGSAHDPQRFCSF
+57 LGSARDPQRFCTL
-71 EVGESAVLALERETA
+71 EAGESATLALDGVHS

-93 PGLSTGEYTLA
+93 TGLYTGEYTLA
-104 YSTDGVTFT
+104 YSDDGITYT
-113 PAGTMPQGYA
+113 AAGTMPQGYA
-123 DLFKWLQPEMTDAA
+123 DLFKWLQPQPADAA
-137 PATAAYVR
+137 PASAAYVR
-145 ITASAHME
+145 VTASAHLE
-153 LGELALYDLQG
+153 LGEFALYDPQG
-164 DRIGVR
+164 KRIAVR
-170 AITGPADADALC
+170 EITGPATAGALC

-188 PAASTYYNSTY
+188 PASSTYFNSSY

-225 LGKEILSLGIV
+225 LGKEILALGIA

-284 FMHLTQ
+284 FMHLAQ

-321 HLAACGITFGIGAAT
+321 HLAACGVTFGIGAAT

-349 LWALHWVFSGVR
+349 LWALHWVFQGVQ
-361 AHRTGD
+361 AHRDGD
-367 GRRYARRLLGNIGFC
+367 GRRYVRRLVSNIGFC

-468 TIGAFVNPPAVLGR
+468 TIGAFVNPLLCWGGLLALPVLAYRAVRHDRTALFILVGYLAQVLPWVFISRLTFEYHYFAATLFLVLALGYVFDR
-482 AAGAAGARIPRGKA
+482 LRQRGYFGIVYAFTAA
-496 RPHGAV
+496 
-502 SPRRLSGAGAA
+502 SGALFALFYP
-513 VGVHL
+513 VLTGVTVSRSYAWNVL
-518 APDVRISLLRGDALS
+518 KWLPDW
-533 RARARVRVRP
+533 P
-543 AAPARLSRHRIR
+543 
-555 LHGSKRRALRAV
+555 
-567 LSRAHGRDDP
+567 
-577 ARLRMECAQM
+577 
-587 APGLAIL
+587 
-594 TPGNFRNRGT
+594 F
-604 VYDCDRM
+604 

>member
-1 MAALRYILLA
+1 MAALRIILPA
-11 AAITLTLALL
+11 AAIALTLALFLQL
-21 AHLRLPARAPIPR
+21 AWPARAPIPR
-34 RTGRRGGLGIAVLT
+34 RTSRRSGIGIAVLT
-48 AVYAVAAFW
+48 AVYAVAAFTG
-57 NLGSAHDPQRFCSF
+57 LGSARDPQRFCTL
-71 EVGESAVLALERETA
+71 ETGESATLALDGVHS
-86 IGTVWYY
+86 IDTVWYY
-93 PGLSTGEYTLA
+93 TGLYTGEYTLA
-104 YSTDGVTFT
+104 YSDDGITYT
-113 PAGTMPQGYA
+113 AAGTMPQGYA
-123 DLFKWLQPEMTDAA
+123 DLFKWLQPQPADAA
-137 PATAAYVR
+137 PASAAYVR
-145 ITASAHME
+145 VTAGTRLE
-153 LGELALYDLQG
+153 LGELALLDAQG
-164 DRIGVR
+164 ERIAVR
-170 AITGPADADALC
+170 EVTGPASAAALC
-182 DEADTV
+182 DEVDTV
-188 PAASTYYNSTY
+188 PASSTYFNSSY

-225 LGKEILSLGIV
+225 LGKEILSLGIAI
-236 LFGMTPFGW
+236 FGMTPFGW

-272 VALCGAALLACD
+272 VALCGTALLACD

-307 YLFLYRYFTEGKLR
+307 YLFLYRYFTEGRLR
-321 HLAACGITFGIGAAT
+321 HLAACGVAFGVGAAT

-349 LWALHWVFSGVR
+349 LWALHWVFQGVQ
-361 AHRTGD
+361 AHRDGD
-367 GRRYARRLLGNIGFC
+367 GRRYVRRLVSNIGFC

-468 TIGAFVNPPAVLGR
+468 TIGAFVNPLLCWGGLLALPVLAYRAVRHDRTALFLLVGYLAQVLPWVFISRLTFEYHYFAATLFLVLALGYVFDR
-482 AAGAAGARIPRGKA
+482 LRQRGSFGIVYVFTAA
-496 RPHGAV
+496 
-502 SPRRLSGAGAA
+502 SGALFALFYP
-513 VGVHL
+513 VLTGVTISRSYAWNVL
-518 APDVRISLLRGDALS
+518 KWLPDW
-533 RARARVRVRP
+533 P
-543 AAPARLSRHRIR
+543 
-555 LHGSKRRALRAV
+555 
-567 LSRAHGRDDP
+567 
-577 ARLRMECAQM
+577 
-587 APGLAIL
+587 
-594 TPGNFRNRGT
+594 F
-604 VYDCDRM
+604 

>member
-1 MAALRYILLA
+1 MAALRIILPA
-11 AAITLTLALL
+11 AAIALTLALFLQL
-21 AHLRLPARAPIPR
+21 AWPARPPIPR
-34 RTGRRGGLGIAVLT
+34 RTSRRGGIGIAVLT
-48 AVYAVAAFW
+48 AVYAVAAFTG
-57 NLGSAHDPQRFCSF
+57 LGSARDPQRFCML
-71 EVGESAVLALERETA
+71 EAGESATLALDGVHS
-86 IGTVWYY
+86 IDTVWYY
-93 PGLSTGEYTLA
+93 TGLYTGEYTLA
-104 YSTDGVTFT
+104 YSDDGITYT
-113 PAGTMPQGYA
+113 AAGTMPQGYA
-123 DLFKWLQPEMTDAA
+123 DLFKWLHPQPADTAH
-137 PATAAYVR
+137 ATAAYVR
-145 ITASAHME
+145 VTAGAHLE
-153 LGELALYDLQG
+153 LGELALYDPQG
-164 DRIGVR
+164 KRIAVR
-170 AITGPADADALC
+170 EIMGPASAAALC

-188 PAASTYYNSTY
+188 PASSTYFNSSY

-225 LGKEILSLGIV
+225 LGKEILSLGIR

-272 VALCGAALLACD
+272 VALCGTALLACD

-321 HLAACGITFGIGAAT
+321 HLAACGIAFGVGAAT

-349 LWALHWVFSGVR
+349 LWALHWVFQGVQ
-361 AHRTGD
+361 AHRDGD
-367 GRRYARRLLGNIGFC
+367 GRRYVRRLISNIGFC

-436 VATHPYSS
+436 VATHPYAS

-468 TIGAFVNPPAVLGR
+468 TIGAFVNPLLCWGGLLALPVLAYRAVRHDRTALFLLVGYLAQVLPWVFISRLTFEYHYFAATLFLVLALGYVFDR
-482 AAGAAGARIPRGKA
+482 LRQRGYFGIVYAFIAA
-496 RPHGAV
+496 
-502 SPRRLSGAGAA
+502 SGALFALFYP
-513 VGVHL
+513 VLTGVTVSRSYAWNVL
-518 APDVRISLLRGDALS
+518 KWLPDW
-533 RARARVRVRP
+533 P
-543 AAPARLSRHRIR
+543 
-555 LHGSKRRALRAV
+555 
-567 LSRAHGRDDP
+567 
-577 ARLRMECAQM
+577 
-587 APGLAIL
+587 
-594 TPGNFRNRGT
+594 F
-604 VYDCDRM
+604 

>member
-1 MAALRYILLA
+1 MAALRIILPA
-11 AAITLTLALL
+11 AAIALTLALFLQL
-21 AHLRLPARAPIPR
+21 AWPARTPIPR
-34 RTGRRGGLGIAVLT
+34 RTSRRGGIGIAVLT
-48 AVYAVAAFW
+48 AVYAVAAFTG
-57 NLGSAHDPQRFCSF
+57 LGSARDPQRFCTL
-71 EVGESAVLALERETA
+71 ETGESATLALDGVHS
-86 IGTVWYY
+86 IDTVWYY
-93 PGLSTGEYTLA
+93 TGLYTGEYTLA
-104 YSTDGVTFT
+104 YSDDGITYT

-123 DLFKWLQPEMTDAA
+123 DLFKWLQPQPADAA
-137 PATAAYVR
+137 PASAAYVR
-145 ITASAHME
+145 VTAGAHLE
-153 LGELALYDLQG
+153 LGELALYDPQG
-164 DRIGVR
+164 KRIAVR
-170 AITGPADADALC
+170 EITGPASAAALC

-188 PAASTYYNSTY
+188 PASSTYFNSSY

-225 LGKEILSLGIV
+225 LGKVILSLGIR
-236 LFGMTPFGW
+236 LFGMTPLGW

-272 VALCGAALLACD
+272 VALCGTALLACD

-307 YLFLYRYFTEGKLR
+307 YLFLYRYFTEGRLR
-321 HLAACGITFGIGAAT
+321 HLAACGVAFGVGAAT

-349 LWALHWVFSGVR
+349 LWALHWVFQGVQ
-361 AHRTGD
+361 AHRDGD
-367 GRRYARRLLGNIGFC
+367 GRRYVRRLILNIGFC
-382 LVFFVLV
+382 LVFFALV

-468 TIGAFVNPPAVLGR
+468 TIGAFVNPLLCWGGLLALPVLAYRAVRHDRTALFLLVGYLAQVLPWVFISRLTFEYHYFAATLFLVLALGYVFDR
-482 AAGAAGARIPRGKA
+482 LRQRGSFGIVYVFTAA
-496 RPHGAV
+496 
-502 SPRRLSGAGAA
+502 SGALFALFYP
-513 VGVHL
+513 VLTGVTISRSYAWNVL
-518 APDVRISLLRGDALS
+518 KWLPDW
-533 RARARVRVRP
+533 P
-543 AAPARLSRHRIR
+543 
-555 LHGSKRRALRAV
+555 
-567 LSRAHGRDDP
+567 
-577 ARLRMECAQM
+577 
-587 APGLAIL
+587 
-594 TPGNFRNRGT
+594 F
-604 VYDCDRM
+604 

>member
-1 MAALRYILLA
+1 MKRFEVIQGDITKSDVDAIVNAANCSLLGGGGVDGAIHMAAGTGLLNECRGLNGCRTGEA
-11 AAITLTLALL
+11 KIPRGY
-21 AHLRLPARAPIPR
+21 RLPARHVIHTPGPR
-34 RTGRRGGLGIAVLT
+34 WRDGQHGEPELLANCYRNCLRLASENGCHTVDFPSISTGIYHFPLDQAAQIAV
-48 AVYAVAAFW
+48 
-57 NLGSAHDPQRFCSF
+57 
-71 EVGESAVLALERETA
+71 RE
-86 IGTVWYY
+86 
-93 PGLSTGEYTLA
+93 
-104 YSTDGVTFT
+104 
-113 PAGTMPQGYA
+113 
-123 DLFKWLQPEMTDAA
+123 
-137 PATAAYVR
+137 
-145 ITASAHME
+145 
-153 LGELALYDLQG
+153 
-164 DRIGVR
+164 
-170 AITGPADADALC
+170 ITGPASAAALC

-188 PAASTYYNSTY
+188 PASSTYFNSSY

-236 LFGMTPFGW
+236 LFGMTPLGW
-245 RCMGALFGVAML
+245 RCMGTLFGAAML

-272 VALCGAALLACD
+272 VALCGAALLAFD

-290 TRIATI
+290 TRISTI

-301 LFILLM
+301 FFILLM
-307 YLFLYRYFTEGKLR
+307 YLFLYRYFTEGRLR
-321 HLAACGITFGIGAAT
+321 HLAACGVTFGIGAAT

-361 AHRTGD
+361 AHRAGD
-367 GRRYARRLLGNIGFC
+367 GRRYLRRLLGSIGFC

-430 TYHAGL
+430 TYHSGL

-468 TIGAFVNPPAVLGR
+468 TIGAFVNPLLCWGGLLALPVLAYR
-482 AAGAAGARIPRGKA
+482 AAKRDRTALFLLVGYLAQVLPWVFISRLTFEYHYFAATLFLVLALGYVFDRLRQRGYLGIVYAFTAANGVLFALFFPVLTGVTIPRDYAWNVLKW
-496 RPHGAV
+496 RPDW
-502 SPRRLSGAGAA
+502 P
-513 VGVHL
+513 
-518 APDVRISLLRGDALS
+518 
-533 RARARVRVRP
+533 
-543 AAPARLSRHRIR
+543 
-555 LHGSKRRALRAV
+555 
-567 LSRAHGRDDP
+567 
-577 ARLRMECAQM
+577 
-587 APGLAIL
+587 
-594 TPGNFRNRGT
+594 F
-604 VYDCDRM
+604 

>member
-1 MAALRYILLA
+1 MAALRIILPA
-11 AAITLTLALL
+11 AAIALTLALFLQL
-21 AHLRLPARAPIPR
+21 AWPARTPIPR
-34 RTGRRGGLGIAVLT
+34 RTSRRGGIGIAVLT
-48 AVYAVAAFW
+48 AVYAVAAFTG
-57 NLGSAHDPQRFCSF
+57 LGSARDPQHFCTL
-71 EVGESAVLALERETA
+71 EAGESATLALDGVHS
-86 IGTVWYY
+86 IDTVWYY
-93 PGLSTGEYTLA
+93 TGLYTGEYTLA
-104 YSTDGVTFT
+104 YSDDGITYT

-123 DLFKWLQPEMTDAA
+123 DLFKWLQPQPADTA
-137 PATAAYVR
+137 PASAAYVR
-145 ITASAHME
+145 VTAGAHLE
-153 LGELALYDLQG
+153 LGELALYDPQG
-164 DRIGVR
+164 KRIAVR
-170 AITGPADADALC
+170 EITGPATAAALC

-188 PAASTYYNSTY
+188 PASSTYFNSSY

-225 LGKEILSLGIV
+225 LGKEILSLGIAI
-236 LFGMTPFGW
+236 FGMTPFGW

-272 VALCGAALLACD
+272 VALCGTALLACD

-307 YLFLYRYFTEGKLR
+307 YLFLYRYFTEGRLR
-321 HLAACGITFGIGAAT
+321 HLAACGVAFGVGAAT

-349 LWALHWVFSGVR
+349 LWALHWVFQGVQ
-361 AHRTGD
+361 AHRDGD
-367 GRRYARRLLGNIGFC
+367 GRRYVRRLVSNIGFC

-455 ILYYLSYGDGTVS
+455 ILYYLSYGNGTVS
-468 TIGAFVNPPAVLGR
+468 TIGAFVNPLLCWGGLLALPVLAYRAVRHDRTALFILVGYLAQVLPWVFISRLTFEYHYFAATLFLVLALGYVFDR
-482 AAGAAGARIPRGKA
+482 LRQRGSFGIVYVFTAA
-496 RPHGAV
+496 
-502 SPRRLSGAGAA
+502 SGALLALFYP
-513 VGVHL
+513 VLTGVTISRSYAWNVL
-518 APDVRISLLRGDALS
+518 KWLPDW
-533 RARARVRVRP
+533 P
-543 AAPARLSRHRIR
+543 
-555 LHGSKRRALRAV
+555 
-567 LSRAHGRDDP
+567 
-577 ARLRMECAQM
+577 
-587 APGLAIL
+587 
-594 TPGNFRNRGT
+594 F
-604 VYDCDRM
+604 

>member
-1 MAALRYILLA
+1 MAALRIILPA
-11 AAITLTLALL
+11 AAIALTLALFLQL
-21 AHLRLPARAPIPR
+21 AWPARGAIAR
-34 RTGRRGGLGIAVLT
+34 RTARRGGIGIAVLT
-48 AVYAVAAFW
+48 AVYAVAAFTG
-57 NLGSAHDPQRFCSF
+57 LGSARDPQRFCTL
-71 EVGESAVLALERETA
+71 EAGESATLALDGVHS
-86 IGTVWYY
+86 IDTVWYY
-93 PGLSTGEYTLA
+93 TGLYTGEYTLA
-104 YSTDGVTFT
+104 YSDDGITYT
-113 PAGTMPQGYA
+113 AAGTMPQGYA
-123 DLFKWLQPEMTDAA
+123 DLFKWLQPQPADAA
-137 PATAAYVR
+137 PASAAYVR
-145 ITASAHME
+145 VTASAHLE
-153 LGELALYDLQG
+153 LGELALYDPQG
-164 DRIGVR
+164 ERIAVR
-170 AITGPADADALC
+170 AITGPASAGALC

-188 PAASTYYNSTY
+188 PASSTYFNSSY

-225 LGKEILSLGIV
+225 LGKVILSLGIR
-236 LFGMTPFGW
+236 LFGMTPLGW

-272 VALCGAALLACD
+272 VALCGAALLAFD

-307 YLFLYRYFTEGKLR
+307 YLFLYRYFTEGRLR
-321 HLAACGITFGIGAAT
+321 HLAACGVAFGIGAAT

-349 LWALHWVFSGVR
+349 LWALHWVFSGVQ
-361 AHRTGD
+361 AHRDGD
-367 GRRYARRLLGNIGFC
+367 GRRYVRRLLGNIGFC

-398 YPYGAARGLHGA
+398 YPYGAARGLHGP

-430 TYHAGL
+430 TYHSGL

-468 TIGAFVNPPAVLGR
+468 TIGAFVNPLLCWGGLLALPVLAYRAVRHDRTALFILVGYLAQVLPWVFISRLTFEYHYFAATLFLVLALGYVFDR
-482 AAGAAGARIPRGKA
+482 LRQRGYFGIVYAFTAA
-496 RPHGAV
+496 
-502 SPRRLSGAGAA
+502 SGALFALFYP
-513 VGVHL
+513 VLTGVTVSRSYAWNVL
-518 APDVRISLLRGDALS
+518 KWLPDW
-533 RARARVRVRP
+533 P
-543 AAPARLSRHRIR
+543 
-555 LHGSKRRALRAV
+555 
-567 LSRAHGRDDP
+567 
-577 ARLRMECAQM
+577 
-587 APGLAIL
+587 
-594 TPGNFRNRGT
+594 F
-604 VYDCDRM
+604 

>member
-1 MAALRYILLA
+1 MAALRIILPA
-11 AAITLTLALL
+11 AAIALTLALFLQL
-21 AHLRLPARAPIPR
+21 AWPARTPIPR
-34 RTGRRGGLGIAVLT
+34 RTSRRGGIGIAVLT
-48 AVYAVAAFW
+48 AVYAIAAFTG
-57 NLGSAHDPQRFCSF
+57 LGSARAPQRFCTL
-71 EVGESAVLALERETA
+71 EAGESAVLALDGVHS
-86 IGTVWYY
+86 IDTVWYY
-93 PGLSTGEYTLA
+93 TGLYTGEYTLA
-104 YSTDGVTFT
+104 YSDDGITYT

-123 DLFKWLQPEMTDAA
+123 DLFKWLQPQPADTA

-145 ITASAHME
+145 VTASTHLE
-153 LGELALYDLQG
+153 LGELALLDAQG
-164 DRIGVR
+164 ERIAVR
-170 AITGPADADALC
+170 AITGPASAAALC

-188 PAASTYYNSTY
+188 PTASTYYNSSY

-225 LGKEILSLGIV
+225 LGKELLSLGIR
-236 LFGMTPFGW
+236 LFGMTPLGW

-272 VALCGAALLACD
+272 VALCGAALLAFD

-321 HLAACGITFGIGAAT
+321 HLAACGVTFGIGAAT

-361 AHRTGD
+361 AHRAGD

-436 VATHPYSS
+436 VATHPYAS

-468 TIGAFVNPPAVLGR
+468 TIGAFVNPLLCWGGLLALPVLAYRAVRRDRTALFLLVGYLAQVLPWVFISRLTFEYHYFAATLFLVLALGYVFDR
-482 AAGAAGARIPRGKA
+482 LRQRGYFGIVYAFTAA
-496 RPHGAV
+496 
-502 SPRRLSGAGAA
+502 SGALFALFYP
-513 VGVHL
+513 VLTGVTVSRSYAWNVL
-518 APDVRISLLRGDALS
+518 KWLPDW
-533 RARARVRVRP
+533 P
-543 AAPARLSRHRIR
+543 
-555 LHGSKRRALRAV
+555 
-567 LSRAHGRDDP
+567 
-577 ARLRMECAQM
+577 
-587 APGLAIL
+587 
-594 TPGNFRNRGT
+594 F
-604 VYDCDRM
+604 

>member
-1 MAALRYILLA
+1 MAALRIILPA
-11 AAITLTLALL
+11 AAIALTLALFLQL
-21 AHLRLPARAPIPR
+21 AWPARTPIPR
-34 RTGRRGGLGIAVLT
+34 RTSRRGGIGIAVLT
-48 AVYAVAAFW
+48 AVYAVAAFTG
-57 NLGSAHDPQRFCSF
+57 LGSARDPQRFCTL
-71 EVGESAVLALERETA
+71 EAGESATLALDGVHS
-86 IGTVWYY
+86 IDTVWYY
-93 PGLSTGEYTLA
+93 TGLYTGEYTLA
-104 YSTDGVTFT
+104 YSDDGITYT
-113 PAGTMPQGYA
+113 AAGTMPQGYA
-123 DLFKWLQPEMTDAA
+123 DLFKWLHPQPADTA

-145 ITASAHME
+145 VTASAHLE
-153 LGELALYDLQG
+153 LGELALYDPQG
-164 DRIGVR
+164 KRIAVR
-170 AITGPADADALC
+170 EIMGPASAAALC

-188 PAASTYYNSTY
+188 PASSTYFNSSY

-225 LGKEILSLGIV
+225 LGKELLALGIA
-236 LFGMTPFGW
+236 LFGMTPLGW

-272 VALCGAALLACD
+272 VALCGTALLACD

-307 YLFLYRYFTEGKLR
+307 YLFLYRYFTEGRLR
-321 HLAACGITFGIGAAT
+321 HLAACGIAFGVGAAT

-349 LWALHWVFSGVR
+349 LWALHWVFQGVQ
-361 AHRTGD
+361 AHRDGD
-367 GRRYARRLLGNIGFC
+367 SRRYVRRLVANIGFC

-468 TIGAFVNPPAVLGR
+468 TIGAFVNPLLCWGGLLALPVLAYRAVRHDRTALFLLVGYLAQVLPWVFISRLTFEYHYFAATLFLVLALGYVFDR
-482 AAGAAGARIPRGKA
+482 LRQRGSFGIVYVFTAA
-496 RPHGAV
+496 
-502 SPRRLSGAGAA
+502 SGALFALFYP
-513 VGVHL
+513 VLTGVTVSRSYAWNVL
-518 APDVRISLLRGDALS
+518 KWLPDW
-533 RARARVRVRP
+533 P
-543 AAPARLSRHRIR
+543 
-555 LHGSKRRALRAV
+555 
-567 LSRAHGRDDP
+567 
-577 ARLRMECAQM
+577 
-587 APGLAIL
+587 
-594 TPGNFRNRGT
+594 F
-604 VYDCDRM
+604 

>member
-1 MAALRYILLA
+1 M
-11 AAITLTLALL
+11 
-21 AHLRLPARAPIPR
+21 
-34 RTGRRGGLGIAVLT
+34 
-48 AVYAVAAFW
+48 
-57 NLGSAHDPQRFCSF
+57 
-71 EVGESAVLALERETA
+71 
-86 IGTVWYY
+86 
-93 PGLSTGEYTLA
+93 
-104 YSTDGVTFT
+104 
-113 PAGTMPQGYA
+113 
-123 DLFKWLQPEMTDAA
+123 
-137 PATAAYVR
+137 R
-145 ITASAHME
+145 ITASAHLE
-153 LGELALYDLQG
+153 LGELALLDAQG
-164 DRIGVR
+164 ERIAVR
-170 AITGPADADALC
+170 AITGPASADALC

-188 PAASTYYNSTY
+188 PASSTYYNSSY

-225 LGKEILSLGIV
+225 LGKEILALGIA

-272 VALCGAALLACD
+272 VALCGTALLAFD

-307 YLFLYRYFTEGKLR
+307 YLFLYRYFTEGRLR
-321 HLAACGITFGIGAAT
+321 HLAACGIAFGVGAAT

-349 LWALHWVFSGVR
+349 LWALHWVFQGVQ
-361 AHRTGD
+361 AHRDGD

-398 YPYGAARGLHGA
+398 YPYGAARGLHGP

-468 TIGAFVNPPAVLGR
+468 TIGAFVNPLLCWGGLLALPVLVYRAVRHDRTALFILVGYLAQVLPWVFISR
-482 AAGAAGARIPRGKA
+482 LTFEYHYFAATLFL
-496 RPHGAV
+496 V
-502 SPRRLSGAGAA
+502 
-513 VGVHL
+513 
-518 APDVRISLLRGDALS
+518 
-533 RARARVRVRP
+533 ARARICVRP
-543 AAPARLSRHRIR
+543 AAAAGILRHRVR
-555 LHGSKRRALRAV
+555 LYRGKRCAARAV
-567 LSRAHGRDDP
+567 LPRAHGCDDP
-577 ARLRMECAQM
+577 AQLRMECAQM

-594 TPGNFRNRGT
+594 TPGNFRNRGIL
-604 VYDCDRM
+604 YDCDRM

>member
-1 MAALRYILLA
+1 MAALRIILPA
-11 AAITLTLALL
+11 AAIALTLALF
-21 AHLRLPARAPIPR
+21 LRLAWPARAPIPR
-34 RTGRRGGLGIAVLT
+34 RTSRRSGIGIAVLT
-48 AVYAVAAFW
+48 AVYAVAAFTG
-57 NLGSAHDPQRFCSF
+57 LGSARDPQRFCTL
-71 EVGESAVLALERETA
+71 ETGESATLALDGVHS
-86 IGTVWYY
+86 IDTVWYY
-93 PGLSTGEYTLA
+93 TGLYTGEYTLA
-104 YSTDGVTFT
+104 YSDDGITYT
-113 PAGTMPQGYA
+113 AAGTMPQGYA
-123 DLFKWLQPEMTDAA
+123 DLFKWLQPQPADAA
-137 PATAAYVR
+137 PASAAYVR
-145 ITASAHME
+145 VTAGAHLE
-153 LGELALYDLQG
+153 LGELALYDPQG
-164 DRIGVR
+164 KRIAVR
-170 AITGPADADALC
+170 EITGPASAAALC

-188 PAASTYYNSTY
+188 PASSTYFNSSY

-225 LGKEILSLGIV
+225 LGKVILSLGIR
-236 LFGMTPFGW
+236 LFGMTPLGW

-272 VALCGAALLACD
+272 VALCGTALLACD

-307 YLFLYRYFTEGKLR
+307 YLFLYRYFTEGRLR
-321 HLAACGITFGIGAAT
+321 HLAACGVAFGVGAAT

-349 LWALHWVFSGVR
+349 LWALHWVFQGVQ
-361 AHRTGD
+361 AHRDGD
-367 GRRYARRLLGNIGFC
+367 GRRYVRRLILNIGFC

-468 TIGAFVNPPAVLGR
+468 TIGAFVNPLLCWGGLLALPVLAYRAVRHDRTALFLLVGYLAQVLPWVFISRLTFEYHYFAATLFLVLALGYVFDR
-482 AAGAAGARIPRGKA
+482 LRQRGYFGIVYAFTAA
-496 RPHGAV
+496 
-502 SPRRLSGAGAA
+502 SGALFALFYP
-513 VGVHL
+513 VLTGVTVSRSYAWNVL
-518 APDVRISLLRGDALS
+518 KWLPDW
-533 RARARVRVRP
+533 P
-543 AAPARLSRHRIR
+543 
-555 LHGSKRRALRAV
+555 
-567 LSRAHGRDDP
+567 
-577 ARLRMECAQM
+577 
-587 APGLAIL
+587 
-594 TPGNFRNRGT
+594 F
-604 VYDCDRM
+604 

>member
-1 MAALRYILLA
+1 MAALRIILPA
-11 AAITLTLALL
+11 AAIALTLALFLWL
-21 AHLRLPARAPIPR
+21 AWPARTPIPR
-34 RTGRRGGLGIAVLT
+34 RTSRRGGIGIAVLT
-48 AVYAVAAFW
+48 AVYAVAAFTG
-57 NLGSAHDPQRFCSF
+57 LGSANAPQRFCTL
-71 EVGESAVLALERETA
+71 EAGESATLALDGVHS
-86 IGTVWYY
+86 IDTVWYY
-93 PGLSTGEYTLA
+93 TGLYTGEYTLA
-104 YSTDGVTFT
+104 YSDDGITYT
-113 PAGTMPQGYA
+113 AAGTMPQGYA
-123 DLFKWLQPEMTDAA
+123 DLFKWLQPQPADTA

-145 ITASAHME
+145 VTAGAHLE
-153 LGELALYDLQG
+153 LGELALLDAQG
-164 DRIGVR
+164 KRIAVR
-170 AITGPADADALC
+170 AITGPASADALC

-188 PAASTYYNSTY
+188 PASSTYYNSSY

-225 LGKEILSLGIV
+225 LGKELLALGIR
-236 LFGMTPFGW
+236 LFGMTPLGW

-272 VALCGAALLACD
+272 VALCGTALLAFD
-284 FMHLTQ
+284 FMHLAQ

-301 LFILLM
+301 FFILLM
-307 YLFLYRYFTEGKLR
+307 YLFLYRYFTEGRLR
-321 HLAACGITFGIGAAT
+321 HLAACGVAFGVGAAT

-349 LWALHWVFSGVR
+349 LWALHWVFSGVQ
-361 AHRTGD
+361 AHRDGD
-367 GRRYARRLLGNIGFC
+367 GRRYVRRLLGNIGFC

-430 TYHAGL
+430 TYHSGL

-468 TIGAFVNPPAVLGR
+468 TIGAFVNPLLCWGGLLALPVLAYRAVRHDRTALFVLVGYLAQVLPWVFISRLTFEYHYFAATLFLVLALGYVFDR
-482 AAGAAGARIPRGKA
+482 LRQRGYFGIVYAFTAA
-496 RPHGAV
+496 
-502 SPRRLSGAGAA
+502 SGALFALFYP
-513 VGVHL
+513 VLTGVTVSRSYAWNVL
-518 APDVRISLLRGDALS
+518 KWLPDW
-533 RARARVRVRP
+533 P
-543 AAPARLSRHRIR
+543 
-555 LHGSKRRALRAV
+555 
-567 LSRAHGRDDP
+567 
-577 ARLRMECAQM
+577 
-587 APGLAIL
+587 
-594 TPGNFRNRGT
+594 F
-604 VYDCDRM
+604 

>member
-1 MAALRYILLA
+1 MAALRIILPA
-11 AAITLTLALL
+11 AAIALTLALFLQL
-21 AHLRLPARAPIPR
+21 AWPARTPIPR
-34 RTGRRGGLGIAVLT
+34 RTSHRGGIGIAVLT
-48 AVYAVAAFW
+48 AVYAVAAFTG
-57 NLGSAHDPQRFCSF
+57 LGSARDPQHFCTL
-71 EVGESAVLALERETA
+71 EAGESATLALDGVHS
-86 IGTVWYY
+86 IDTVWYY
-93 PGLSTGEYTLA
+93 TGLYTGEYTLA
-104 YSTDGVTFT
+104 YSDDGITYT
-113 PAGTMPQGYA
+113 AAGTMPQGYA
-123 DLFKWLQPEMTDAA
+123 DLFKWLQPQPADAA
-137 PATAAYVR
+137 PASAAYVR
-145 ITASAHME
+145 VTASAHLE
-153 LGELALYDLQG
+153 LGELALLDAQG
-164 DRIGVR
+164 ERIAVR
-170 AITGPADADALC
+170 EITGPATAGALC

-188 PAASTYYNSTY
+188 PASSTYFNSSY

-225 LGKEILSLGIV
+225 LGKEILSLGIAI
-236 LFGMTPFGW
+236 FGMTPFGW

-272 VALCGAALLACD
+272 VALCGTALLACD

-307 YLFLYRYFTEGKLR
+307 YLFLYRYFTEGRLR
-321 HLAACGITFGIGAAT
+321 HLAACGVAFGVGAAT

-349 LWALHWVFSGVR
+349 LWALHWVFQGVQ
-361 AHRTGD
+361 AHRDGD
-367 GRRYARRLLGNIGFC
+367 GRRYVRRLVSNIGFC

-468 TIGAFVNPPAVLGR
+468 TIGAFVNPLLCWGGLLALPVLAYRAVRHDRTALFLLVGYLAQVLPWVFISRLTFEYHYFAATLFLVLALGYVFDR
-482 AAGAAGARIPRGKA
+482 LRQRGSFGIVYAFTAA
-496 RPHGAV
+496 
-502 SPRRLSGAGAA
+502 SGALFALFYP
-513 VGVHL
+513 VLTGVTVSRSYAWNVL
-518 APDVRISLLRGDALS
+518 KWLPDW
-533 RARARVRVRP
+533 P
-543 AAPARLSRHRIR
+543 
-555 LHGSKRRALRAV
+555 
-567 LSRAHGRDDP
+567 
-577 ARLRMECAQM
+577 
-587 APGLAIL
+587 
-594 TPGNFRNRGT
+594 F
-604 VYDCDRM
+604 

>member
-1 MAALRYILLA
+1 MAALRIILPA
-11 AAITLTLALL
+11 AAIALTLALFLQL
-21 AHLRLPARAPIPR
+21 AWPARPPIPQ
-34 RTGRRGGLGIAVLT
+34 RTSRRGGIGIAVLT
-48 AVYAVAAFW
+48 AVYAVAAFTG
-57 NLGSAHDPQRFCSF
+57 LGSARDPQHFCTL
-71 EVGESAVLALERETA
+71 EAGESATLALDGVHS
-86 IGTVWYY
+86 IDTVWYY
-93 PGLSTGEYTLA
+93 TGLYTGEYTLA
-104 YSTDGVTFT
+104 YSDDGITYT
-113 PAGTMPQGYA
+113 AAGTMPQGYA
-123 DLFKWLQPEMTDAA
+123 DLFKWLHPQPADTA

-145 ITASAHME
+145 VTASAHLE
-153 LGELALYDLQG
+153 LGELALYDPQG
-164 DRIGVR
+164 KRIAVR
-170 AITGPADADALC
+170 EITGPASAAALC

-188 PAASTYYNSTY
+188 PASSTYFNSSY

-225 LGKEILSLGIV
+225 LGKVILSLGIR

-272 VALCGAALLACD
+272 VALCGAALLAFD

-307 YLFLYRYFTEGKLR
+307 YLFLYRYFTEGRLR
-321 HLAACGITFGIGAAT
+321 HLAACGIAFGVGAAT

-349 LWALHWVFSGVR
+349 LWALHWVFSGVQ
-361 AHRTGD
+361 AHRDGD
-367 GRRYARRLLGNIGFC
+367 GRRYVRRLVSNIGFC

-436 VATHPYSS
+436 VATHPYAS

-468 TIGAFVNPPAVLGR
+468 TIGAFVNPLLCWGGLLALPVLVYH
-482 AAGAAGARIPRGKA
+482 AAKRERTALFILVGYLAQVLPWVFISRLTFEYHYFAATLFLVLALGYVFDRLRQRGYFGIVYA
-496 RPHGAV
+496 FTAA
-502 SPRRLSGAGAA
+502 SGALFALFYP
-513 VGVHL
+513 VLTGVTVSRSYAWNVL
-518 APDVRISLLRGDALS
+518 KWLPDW
-533 RARARVRVRP
+533 P
-543 AAPARLSRHRIR
+543 
-555 LHGSKRRALRAV
+555 
-567 LSRAHGRDDP
+567 
-577 ARLRMECAQM
+577 
-587 APGLAIL
+587 
-594 TPGNFRNRGT
+594 F
-604 VYDCDRM
+604 

>member
-1 MAALRYILLA
+1 MAALRIILPA
-11 AAITLTLALL
+11 AAIALTLALFLQL
-21 AHLRLPARAPIPR
+21 AWPARGAIAR
-34 RTGRRGGLGIAVLT
+34 RTARRGGIGIAVLT
-48 AVYAVAAFW
+48 AVYAVVAFTG
-57 NLGSAHDPQRFCSF
+57 LGSVRDPQNFCTL
-71 EVGESAVLALERETA
+71 EAGESATLALDGVHS
-86 IGTVWYY
+86 IDTVWYY
-93 PGLSTGEYTLA
+93 TGLYTGEYTLA
-104 YSTDGVTFT
+104 YSDDGITYT
-113 PAGTMPQGYA
+113 AAGTMPQGYA
-123 DLFKWLQPEMTDAA
+123 DLFKWLQPQPADAA

-145 ITASAHME
+145 ITASAHLE
-153 LGELALYDLQG
+153 LGELALYDAQG
-164 DRIGVR
+164 ERIAVR
-170 AITGPADADALC
+170 EITGPATAAALC

-188 PAASTYYNSTY
+188 PASSTYYNSSY

-205 ARTAYEHL
+205 ARTAYEQL

-257 PLMWDLLRRMFRDDR
+257 PLMWGLLRRMFRDDR
-272 VALCGAALLACD
+272 VALCGAALLAFD

-321 HLAACGITFGIGAAT
+321 HLAACGVTFGIGAAT

-349 LWALHWVFSGVR
+349 LWALHWVFSGVQ
-361 AHRTGD
+361 AHRAGD

-468 TIGAFVNPPAVLGR
+468 TIGAFVNPLLCWGGLLALPVLAYRAVRHDRTALFLLVGYLAQVLPWVFISRLTFEYHYFAATLFLVLALGYVFDR
-482 AAGAAGARIPRGKA
+482 LRQRGYLGIVYAFTAA
-496 RPHGAV
+496 
-502 SPRRLSGAGAA
+502 SGALFALFYP
-513 VGVHL
+513 VLTGVTVSRSYAWNVL
-518 APDVRISLLRGDALS
+518 KWLPDW
-533 RARARVRVRP
+533 P
-543 AAPARLSRHRIR
+543 
-555 LHGSKRRALRAV
+555 
-567 LSRAHGRDDP
+567 
-577 ARLRMECAQM
+577 
-587 APGLAIL
+587 
-594 TPGNFRNRGT
+594 F
-604 VYDCDRM
+604 